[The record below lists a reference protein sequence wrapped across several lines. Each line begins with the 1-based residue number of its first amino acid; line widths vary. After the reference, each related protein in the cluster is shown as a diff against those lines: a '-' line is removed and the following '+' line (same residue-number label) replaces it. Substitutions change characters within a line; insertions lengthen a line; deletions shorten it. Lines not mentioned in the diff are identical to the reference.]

1 MVKSVDGVRLEGG
14 LVLSAFSGRVRVRE
28 TTCILQIHRLEE
40 NARWS
45 LDVTRRSC
53 KLASWR
59 EGFQTEEEAYS
70 AGLRF
75 IDEPVTAVS
84 NDPKV
89 VPICQ
94 ARDRAARR

>member
-14 LVLSAFSGRVRVRE
+14 LVLSAFSGRVRVQE
-28 TTCILQIHRLEE
+28 TTYILQIHRLEE
-40 NARWS
+40 SALWS

-59 EGFQTEEEAYS
+59 AVFLTEEEAYS

-75 IDEPVTAVS
+75 IGEPVS
-84 NDPKV
+84 EISIDPKV
-89 VPICQ
+89 VPIWQ